1 MERAANSTPIVLLLS
16 ALNSLVVKRIS
27 KLDLPTPESPIKTT
41 KNGMRKVSFNTPCPL
56 LTFEQ
61 VIVVFVGHAV

>member
-41 KNGMRKVSFNTPCPL
+41 KNVVRICL
-56 LTFEQ
+56 LIRH
-61 VIVVFVGHAV
+61 VPVYS